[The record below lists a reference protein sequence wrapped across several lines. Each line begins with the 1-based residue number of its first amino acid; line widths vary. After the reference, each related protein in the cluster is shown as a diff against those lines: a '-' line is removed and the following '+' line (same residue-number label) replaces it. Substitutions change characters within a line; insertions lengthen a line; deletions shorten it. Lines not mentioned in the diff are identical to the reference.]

1 MGSHEQCNGLY
12 LDLIAAIGECQIFS
26 RTALCSDILLQSEPL
41 LLPFALGSNAQWG
54 GSRLLC
60 TFIQSVSSRLSG
72 KVTVADAAAASGRGR
87 RHRSERYHRG
97 LLALLGRRRRR
108 VAAAGAGMRGGG
120 AVAAVRPAVLL
131 VDVHLEVVPR
141 VGGVLAVGARHRVHL
156 VQVHRPVVVLQVGRA
171 AALEEMKE

>member
-1 MGSHEQCNGLY
+1 MP
-12 LDLIAAIGECQIFS
+12 
-26 RTALCSDILLQSEPL
+26 LLPSEPL
-41 LLPFALGSNAQWG
+41 LLPFALGSNAQWR

-60 TFIQSVSSRLSG
+60 TFIQSISSRLSG

-171 AALEEMKE
+171 APLEQMKE